1 MYNMCGRMLLEAIR
15 RDTLSAST
23 ASNILLGYCNEF
35 DETTNSL
42 IFMHHWKSTT
52 GTKSSITT
60 ASWSHSSFL
69 HKKQAFTEKLHK
81 EFSYLLRPKFTRL
94 L

>member
-23 ASNILLGYCNEF
+23 ASNTLLGYRNEF

-52 GTKSSITT
+52 GTKSSITNRILVAFFFSPQET
-60 ASWSHSSFL
+60 SFYG
-69 HKKQAFTEKLHK
+69 KIT
-81 EFSYLLRPKFTRL
+81 
-94 L
+94 